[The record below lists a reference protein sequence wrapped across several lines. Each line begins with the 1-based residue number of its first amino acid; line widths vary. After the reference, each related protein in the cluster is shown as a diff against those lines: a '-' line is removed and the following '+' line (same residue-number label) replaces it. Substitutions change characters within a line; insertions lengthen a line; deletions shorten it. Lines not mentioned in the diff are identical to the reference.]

1 MRRHAHLKVK
11 MFRTPIYTTA
21 TLILIFLMNS
31 CFTGR
36 ILISVLQ
43 PAEVT
48 IPGTIRSI
56 SIFPSAGIPDQR
68 GIFDSLSFASLDT
81 AYDYNLTRK
90 GYLFGLYDALS
101 QSPRFNRI
109 VFADS
114 VNSLKVT
121 SGILT
126 WAELDEIC
134 RHDSTDAVLLLKKAV
149 SYDSLVACFDE
160 QKYYDFEGRM
170 ATTCNFDYRV
180 INKTRWTF
188 YQPDLGIM
196 SETFSYC
203 DTVYFFEE
211 GGYYKILSPRV
222 MQGILYN
229 SCFVHGEQIARLLV
243 PVWDQHVKRVYY
255 TGPYKPLELAAR
267 YVYKDHWEEAGRIWD
282 SLSVSTNTH
291 LASKAAFNTAVAWE
305 RDDDL
310 DQALLWIKYADSL
323 ADNRNIKTYRKTLE
337 KRIQTRTILDQQMG
351 GY

>member
-1 MRRHAHLKVK
+1 MSRL
-11 MFRTPIYTTA
+11 PIHITTS
-21 TLILIFLMNS
+21 LILIILLMNA
-31 CFTGR
+31 CITGK
-36 ILISVLQ
+36 IIISVLQ

-56 SIFPSAGIPDQR
+56 SIFPTAGIPDQP
-68 GIFDSLSFASLDT
+68 GIFDSISFASLDT
-81 AYDYNLTRK
+81 AYDYNITRK
-90 GYLFGLYDALS
+90 GYLYGLYDVLS
-101 QSPRFNRI
+101 KSPRFNRI

-114 VNSLKVT
+114 INNLKVN

-126 WAELDEIC
+126 WGELDEIC

-149 SYDSLVACFDE
+149 SYDTLVECVDE
-160 QKYYDFEGRM
+160 QRYYDFEGRQ

-188 YQPDLGIM
+188 YQPDLGITT
-196 SETFSYC
+196 ETFSYC

-211 GGYYKILSPRV
+211 GGYYKILSPGV

-229 SCFVHGEQIARLLV
+229 ACFVHGEQIARLLV
-243 PVWDQHVKRVYY
+243 PVWDDYVKRVYY
-255 TGPYKPLELAAR
+255 TGPHEPLELAAR
-267 YVYKDHWEEAGRIWD
+267 YVYKDQWEKAGQIWD
-282 SLSVSTNTH
+282 SLSASTNRH
-291 LASKAAFNTAVAWE
+291 LAFKAAYNIAVAWE

-310 DQALLWIKYADSL
+310 DQAFLWIKYANSL
-323 ADNRNIKTYRKTLE
+323 ADNKNIKTYRKILE